1 MRLVSIS
8 ANQDSFKK
16 IDFNSSGASFIIAE
30 QKDPT
35 QSDKKKTY
43 NGVGKSLLVA
53 LIDFCLGASAGSD
66 ITKALI
72 SCDALQDWRF
82 TLKLSIKGKP
92 YIITRSVDNHTSIEM
107 NDETL
112 KLTEFHQRMQELC
125 FDIEED
131 LKYLTFRSLLPFF
144 LRPSKTSYTR
154 YDEPQKFGTPYQK
167 LLCNTFLLGLDAILA
182 DKKKALKD
190 QLTERR
196 NNLKGIEK
204 DPIIREFFGHN
215 QNVSED
221 YLLLLTDIEERIKKL
236 EEDLQ
241 DYRVAKD
248 YYQRQEEADQL
259 KKLIDEK
266 QKQIYLHKSTIGRIN
281 QSLRVEV
288 DIEQKDIKKIYEES
302 KKVFQ
307 DAVEKR
313 LSDLEKFYADLKT
326 NRTKRLAE
334 QKRSIMDELEKLEEE
349 ATKLQEQFDEALA
362 FLGSHGALDVFV
374 QKNKLLSEL
383 KQKRE
388 KLVSYEKFQKKYKK
402 EIKKLEQGL
411 INENS
416 KTIDYLEKNKSF
428 LESIN
433 KDFRALAKKFYP
445 NGLAGIT
452 IVNNEGE
459 NQIRYNIEA
468 KIQSDSS
475 DGINSVKLFCYD
487 LCMLFGGNNHH
498 MNFIFHDSRLFSD
511 IDETH
516 CEVLFDIVR
525 NKFKTKQYIAS
536 INQKDLKTLA
546 EPIQDFIRQNM
557 VCELNDESEEGK
569 LLGRQVELEY
579 D

>member
-82 TLKLSIKGKP
+82 TLKLSIKGKT
-92 YIITRSVDNHTSIEM
+92 YIITRSVDNHTSIEI

-302 KKVFQ
+302 QKVFQ

-445 NGLAGIT
+445 NEIAGIT

-459 NQIRYNIEA
+459 NTIRYNIEA

-536 INQKDLKTLA
+536 INQKDLITLA
-546 EPIQDFIRQNM
+546 EPIQAFIRQNT

>member
-1 MRLVSIS
+1 MRLISIS

-53 LIDFCLGASAGSD
+53 LIDFCLGASARSG
-66 ITKALI
+66 ITKALD
-72 SCDALQDWRF
+72 SCNALQDWKF
-82 TLKLSIKGKP
+82 TLRLSIKGKP
-92 YIITRSVDNHTSIEM
+92 YIITRSVDNHKSIEM

-112 KLTEFHQRMQELC
+112 KLTEFHQQIQELC

-131 LKYLTFRSLLPFF
+131 LKFLTFRSLLPFF

-167 LLCNTFLLGLDAILA
+167 LLCNTFLLGLDAVLA

-204 DPIIREFFGHN
+204 DPIMREFFGHN

-221 YLLLLTDIEERIKKL
+221 YLLLLTDIEEKIKKL
-236 EEDLQ
+236 EEDLKS
-241 DYRVAKD
+241 YRVAKD

-266 QKQIYLHKSTIGRIN
+266 QKQIYLHKSTIKRID

-307 DAVEKR
+307 DVVEKR
-313 LSDLEKFYADLKT
+313 LSDLEKFYMDLKT
-326 NRTKRLAE
+326 NRAKRLAE
-334 QKRSIMDELEKLEEE
+334 QKRSIMGELEKLEEE
-349 ATKLQEQFDEALA
+349 ATKLQAQFDEALA
-362 FLGSHGALDVFV
+362 FLGEHGALDVFV
-374 QKNKLLSEL
+374 QKNELLSEL

-388 KLVSYEKFQKKYKK
+388 KLVSYEKFQKKYKT

-416 KTIDYLEKNKSF
+416 KTTEYLETNESF
-428 LESIN
+428 LGSVN
-433 KDFRALAKKFYP
+433 NAFRTLAKKFYP
-445 NGLAGIT
+445 NELAGIT

-459 NQIRYNIEA
+459 NTIRYNIEA

-487 LCMLFGGNNHH
+487 LCVLFGGNNHY
-498 MNFIFHDSRLFSD
+498 MDFIFHDSRLFSD
-511 IDETH
+511 VDETH
-516 CEVLFDIVR
+516 CEILFDIVR
-525 NKFKTKQYIAS
+525 NKFKDKQYIAS
-536 INQKDLKTLA
+536 INQKDLINLA
-546 EPIQDFIRQNM
+546 EPIQAFIRQNT
-557 VCELNDESEEGK
+557 VCELNDESEEAK